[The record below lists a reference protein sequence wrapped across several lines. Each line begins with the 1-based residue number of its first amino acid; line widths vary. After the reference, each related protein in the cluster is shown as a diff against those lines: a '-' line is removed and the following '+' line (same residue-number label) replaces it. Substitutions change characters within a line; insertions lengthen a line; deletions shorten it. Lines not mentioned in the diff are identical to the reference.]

1 MWLLAVN
8 FVHVTLDYR
17 GHWFSAAGNSLLV
30 MTLYITLEG
39 ASKEGKFHHHLFLPW
54 KSMKTITKQVAGG
67 QLREKSK

>member
-8 FVHVTLDYR
+8 FADITLDYR
-17 GHWFSAAGNSLLV
+17 GHWPSAAGNFSLV
-30 MTLYITLEG
+30 MTPYITLEG
-39 ASKEGKFHHHLFLPW
+39 TSKEGKFHHHLFLPW